1 MPIRSFTAT
10 DFRCFAAVEFE
21 PDPEFSLI
29 VGPNASGKTSILE
42 ALAYLARGRSFRR
55 ASTGELVRHGAAE
68 FVLFARLAD
77 GERGTRLGAR
87 NGPAGLE
94 VRVNGQAG
102 GGAAALA
109 EALPLQVIDPAVH
122 DLVAGA
128 PDERRRY
135 LDWIAFHVEHGYL
148 ETWRRFR
155 RVLRQRNAALR
166 ADAGPATLAG
176 WTTEFVAAAERLDA
190 GRRRAF
196 AAVLPALE
204 SATDRLLG
212 EVVRFGYEPG
222 WNPDKGLA
230 VALEEAAARER
241 QAGATQY
248 GAHRADLRVSRET
261 RRARAVVSRGQQKL
275 LASAMILAA
284 TETVQAALERPLVL
298 LLDDP
303 AAELDPGSL
312 GRLLERVLGL
322 GCQVIATS
330 LDTRSLPAPAGAALF
345 HVEHGRLSRD

>member
-1 MPIRSFTAT
+1 MSIRSFTAT
-10 DFRCFAAVEFE
+10 DFRCLAEVEFE

-42 ALAYLARGRSFRR
+42 AIAYLGRGRSFRR
-55 ASTGELVRHGAAE
+55 ASTNELVRHGAVE

-77 GERGTRLGAR
+77 GEHETRLGAR
-87 NGPAGLE
+87 NGAAGLE
-94 VRVNGQAG
+94 VRVNGQPG

-109 EALPLQVIDPAVH
+109 EALPLQVIDPDVH

-148 ETWRRFR
+148 EAWRRFR
-155 RVLRQRNAALR
+155 RVLKQRNAALR
-166 ADAGPATLAG
+166 ADAAPATLAG
-176 WTTEFVAAAERLDA
+176 FTTEFVAAAERLDA
-190 GRRRAF
+190 GRRRAL
-196 AAVLPALE
+196 AAVAPALE
-204 SATDRLLG
+204 AATDQLLG
-212 EVVRFGYEPG
+212 EAVRFSYEPG
-222 WNPDKGLA
+222 WNADKGLA
-230 VALEEAAARER
+230 VALDEGAARER

-248 GAHRADLRVSRET
+248 GAHRADLRVRQET

-284 TETVQAALERPLVL
+284 TETVQEVRERPLVL

-303 AAELDPGSL
+303 AAELDTDSL
-312 GRLLERVLGL
+312 GRLLARVLGL

-330 LDTRSLPAPAGAALF
+330 LEARSLPVPAGAALF
-345 HVEHGRLSRD
+345 HVEHGRLTGA